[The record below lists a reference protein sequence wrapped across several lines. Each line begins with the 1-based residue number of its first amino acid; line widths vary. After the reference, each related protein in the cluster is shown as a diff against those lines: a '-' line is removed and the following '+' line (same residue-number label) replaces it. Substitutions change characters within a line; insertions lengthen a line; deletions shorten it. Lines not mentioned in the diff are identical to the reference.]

1 MHVCWRLEHAARRQT
16 RLALIVFDA
25 WFQTHVYWM
34 HQTNNTPAP
43 GPSLESLSCWPG
55 RRQAGHS
62 AAFYALL
69 PTHFFLRQMKKIRWG
84 RGDSSSKS
92 NIQVFRPFPRR
103 QTKDS
108 DFRDDSSCVAS
119 AEADLQLP
127 IFFERQS
134 SQRGHLSTQC
144 GEVAV
149 ADADR

>member
-1 MHVCWRLEHAARRQT
+1 MLARKEAGRPLGRFLCSPAHSFFSSTDEKRSDGGGEIVVVKVIFRYFARFHA
-16 RLALIVFDA
+16 
-25 WFQTHVYWM
+25 
-34 HQTNNTPAP
+34 
-43 GPSLESLSCWPG
+43 
-55 RRQAGHS
+55 
-62 AAFYALL
+62 
-69 PTHFFLRQMKKIRWG
+69 G
-84 RGDSSSKS
+84 RGY
-92 NIQVFRPFPRR
+92 R

-144 GEVAV
+144 GEVAD